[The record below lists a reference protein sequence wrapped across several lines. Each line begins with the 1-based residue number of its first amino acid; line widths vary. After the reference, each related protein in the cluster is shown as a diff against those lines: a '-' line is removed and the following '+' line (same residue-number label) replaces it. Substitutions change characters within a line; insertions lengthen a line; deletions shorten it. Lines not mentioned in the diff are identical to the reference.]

1 MLKFWSQK
9 SYEVKYYMKFK
20 RYLEFISK
28 KNCTLQKLQHTNV
41 SLVLEEV
48 KNKPVDKFSV
58 IVQKKYFSCFLFSL
72 YFLFNLILPIFYIT
86 KKSRSLRVKMYKSS
100 ALLGIFILQIVFLS
114 ASSFLGNEA

>member
-1 MLKFWSQK
+1 M
-9 SYEVKYYMKFK
+9 KYYMKFK

-58 IVQKKYFSCFLFSL
+58 IVQKKYFSYFLFSL